1 MRFPYRSEPTK
12 QAIPVIAVLVI
23 LAIVIP
29 SALLQLILFSTAAG
43 AAAWMLL
50 QVLRSR
56 TAVIVNDNALIVQHS
71 LTGRQRSIQWDR
83 VRGAIESRREGLIVA
98 YEIPAPAP
106 MMAAAPQALTDVH
119 SRAAKPRLV
128 LVITPAVEQIVALLS
143 EIHARAVQSTLEIER
158 LQRMAR
164 RRRLRGYVL
173 LAVAILGIPVYIYII
188 MRTIAFIR

>member
-1 MRFPYRSEPTK
+1 MRFPYRSEPTR
-12 QAIPVIAVLVI
+12 QAILVIAVLII

-50 QVLRSR
+50 QILRSR
-56 TAVIVNDNALIVQHS
+56 TAVIVNEDSLIVEQS

-106 MMAAAPQALTDVH
+106 MAAAPQALTDAH
-119 SRAAKPRLV
+119 TRAAKPRLV

-143 EIHARAVQSTLEIER
+143 EIHARAVQSSLEIER

-173 LAVAILGIPVYIYII
+173 LAVAILGIPVYIYVI
-188 MRTIAFIR
+188 MKTIAFIR